1 MQAWCRW
8 ACSERASLSV
18 QQQWVLAGNSENKAC
33 AVPAWSWAID
43 PPMGAFWEW
52 QGCTVWDLLAGY
64 VLEVLGEL
72 GKEAFSQGP
81 SSSCIL
87 KWARKKLHESIQD
100 FWQDVQGVRKGKR
113 GLQPGALRCSAHCP
127 SLYQVGG
134 LRRGSGPTSCWL
146 WAQGSP
152 SLGGFSLRC
161 WEKLKARP
169 QLEGGKTRS
178 KLAAFASFVHEVV
191 KKHLLNTCSLNDRQ
205 CESQ

>member
-1 MQAWCRW
+1 MGMFWKGQSECPAAVGPGRKQWKQGLR
-8 ACSERASLSV
+8 CSCL
-18 QQQWVLAGNSENKAC
+18 VLGHWPSDGSILR
-33 AVPAWSWAID
+33 VT
-43 PPMGAFWEW
+43 G
-52 QGCTVWDLLAGY
+52 VWDLLVGY
-64 VLEVLGEL
+64 VLEEVGEL
-72 GKEAFSQGP
+72 GREAFSQGP

-100 FWQDVQGVRKGKR
+100 LWQDVQGVRKGKR
-113 GLQPGALRCSAHCP
+113 EDCNQEHLDCSAHCP
-127 SLYQVGG
+127 SPYQVGG

-178 KLAAFASFVHEVV
+178 KLAAFASFVYEMV
-191 KKHLLNTCSLNDRQ
+191 KKHLLNTCSLNNR
-205 CESQ
+205 